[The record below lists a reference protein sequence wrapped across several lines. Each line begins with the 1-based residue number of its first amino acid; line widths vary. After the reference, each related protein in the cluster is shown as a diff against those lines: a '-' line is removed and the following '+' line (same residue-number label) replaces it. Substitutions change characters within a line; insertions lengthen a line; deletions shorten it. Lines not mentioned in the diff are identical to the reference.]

1 MRTLLILLALSTG
14 VSSCRRTGSAPPPAT
29 EREPDSIIGASQLP
43 GAQGVRGALR
53 ASDSAAAR
61 RGREDATGQE

>member
-1 MRTLLILLALSTG
+1 MRTLLVLLALSAG
-14 VSSCRRTGSAPPPAT
+14 VSSCRRTDSTPPPAS
-29 EREPDSIIGASQLP
+29 ERERDSIIGASQLP

-61 RGREDATGQE
+61 RAREDASGQE